1 MTMIVAMTPPLRTS
15 RLLLIADRRV
25 AGEAPAPVV
34 PLLRRY
40 RIARLRVSARPT
52 EPKGPFGYLKRIHD

>member
-1 MTMIVAMTPPLRTS
+1 MTMIVAMTPPLTPS

-34 PLLRRY
+34 PLRRY

-52 EPKGPFGYLKRIHD
+52 EPKGRFGYLKRIHD